1 MIFQKK
7 LNATID
13 WLKEKSK
20 LEFNIEE
27 EHIKLEK
34 NDMLALFLSALLVFS
49 PFLLVLI
56 GILFWSYSF

>member
-27 EHIKLEK
+27 EHIELEK